1 VAFEPT
7 INRPVLS
14 DKANHGIAG
23 EILDLVG
30 PYTEA
35 DPAGVLATTIA
46 TFSCMIGTGRKV
58 TGPIVQPINCWFIL
72 MGETGI
78 GRKGT
83 ADNVV
88 ASFMHNVDD
97 YFWENCRTPS
107 LSTGEGLTYSVR
119 DVKLS
124 DNMGVGENFEMEE
137 GLPNVDSIKQ
147 MLVTSTEFAGVMSKS
162 QGGTLGPVLRDAW
175 DGKNLAIHTKD
186 AYHSTQP
193 HITVL
198 GHVTPT
204 EFGAKLK
211 SHDMAGGTYN
221 RFLPMFVEMP
231 HELPWPERPKTY
243 DSLMATFTEELREA
257 VEFGREEGTVEFG
270 PEAKDFYI
278 SQVYPEYNDTRND
291 SETMKQFTTRRL
303 PYVMR
308 IAATYALMNKRDVIS
323 REDLEAAKA
332 VVDYSIQSARF
343 IEENINPVSEINVDP
358 RYIQLSEDAELLKDA
373 LTQAGEAGLS
383 KTQISQQVFKFRR
396 KALEIK
402 AIITAVGAEVKKTN
416 PDMGRPR
423 EIVYLPSPKGEEV
436 NA

>member
-1 VAFEPT
+1 
-7 INRPVLS
+7 
-14 DKANHGIAG
+14 
-23 EILDLVG
+23 
-30 PYTEA
+30 
-35 DPAGVLATTIA
+35 
-46 TFSCMIGTGRKV
+46 
-58 TGPIVQPINCWFIL
+58 
-72 MGETGI
+72 
-78 GRKGT
+78 
-83 ADNVV
+83 
-88 ASFMHNVDD
+88 
-97 YFWENCRTPS
+97 
-107 LSTGEGLTYSVR
+107 
-119 DVKLS
+119 
-124 DNMGVGENFEMEE
+124 
-137 GLPNVDSIKQ
+137 
-147 MLVTSTEFAGVMSKS
+147 MSKS

-186 AYHSTQP
+186 AYHSTEP

-221 RFLPMFVEMP
+221 RFLPIFVEMP
-231 HELPWPERPKTY
+231 HELPWPERPSDY
-243 DSLMATFTEELREA
+243 EEKLKGITDRLRKAVLFGTLEGK
-257 VEFGREEGTVEFG
+257 VEFGA
-270 PEAKDFYI
+270 EAKGFYVSNI
-278 SQVYPEYNDTRND
+278 YPEYNDTRDD

-308 IAATYALMNKRDVIS
+308 VASVYALMNSRDVIS

-343 IEENINPVSEINVDP
+343 IEENISPVSEINVDP

-373 LTQAGEAGLS
+373 LTQAGESGLS

-402 AIITAVGAEVKKTN
+402 AIITAVGAEVRKTN

-436 NA
+436 NV

>member
-1 VAFEPT
+1 MAFEPT
-7 INRPVLS
+7 KNRPVLS
-14 DKANHGIAG
+14 DKARHGIMG
-23 EILDLVG
+23 EILDLVS
-30 PYTEA
+30 PHTEA
-35 DPAGVLATTIA
+35 DPAGILATTVA

-58 TGPIVQPINCWFIL
+58 TGPITQPINCWFIL

-88 ASFMHNVDD
+88 ASFMSEVDE

-119 DVKLS
+119 DIKLL
-124 DNMGVGENFEMEE
+124 DMGVGENYEMEE
-137 GLPNVDSIKQ
+137 GLPNVESIKQ

-193 HITVL
+193 HITVI

-204 EFGAKLK
+204 EFGSKLK

-221 RFLPMFVEMP
+221 RFLPVFVEMP
-231 HELPWPERPKTY
+231 HELPWPERPEDYEARLKEI
-243 DSLMATFTEELREA
+243 EERLREA
-257 VEFGREEGTVEFG
+257 VNLGTVEGKVQFG
-270 PEAKDFYI
+270 EEAKDFYVKEI
-278 SQVYPEYNDTRND
+278 YPEYNDTRND

-308 IAATYALMNKRDVIS
+308 VAAVYALMNHREEIS
-323 REDLEAAKA
+323 KEDLEAAKA
-332 VVDYSIQSARF
+332 VVDYSIESARF
-343 IEENINPVSEINVDP
+343 IEKNIAPFHGIPKAKVSLDD
-358 RYIQLSEDAELLKDA
+358 DAELLKASLVKAGEEGLTRTHITTQVFSYRRHKHEVDA
-373 LTQAGEAGLS
+373 LIDRIGA
-383 KTQISQQVFKFRR
+383 QVR
-396 KALEIK
+396 KMPK
-402 AIITAVGAEVKKTN
+402 PK
-416 PDMGRPR
+416 GRPV
-423 EIVYLPSPKGEEV
+423 EKVFLPEGENV
-436 NA
+436 

>member
-1 VAFEPT
+1 MAFEPT
-7 INRPVLS
+7 KDRPVLS
-14 DKANHGIAG
+14 DKVKHGIMG
-23 EILDLVG
+23 KILDTVS

-35 DPAGVLATTIA
+35 DPAGIVATTLATY
-46 TFSCMIGTGRKV
+46 SCMIGTGRKIK
-58 TGPIVQPINCWFIL
+58 GPITQPINCWFIL

-88 ASFMHNVDD
+88 ASYMSGIDS

-107 LSTGEGLTYSVR
+107 LSSGEGLTYSVR

-124 DNMGVGENFEMEE
+124 DNMGVGENYEMEE
-137 GLPNVDSIKQ
+137 GLPNVESVKQ

-186 AYHSTQP
+186 AYHSTEP

-204 EFGAKLK
+204 EFGTKLK

-231 HELPWPERPKTY
+231 HELPWPERPDDY
-243 DSLMATFTEELREA
+243 EEQLKDITDNLRNA
-257 VEFGREEGTVEFG
+257 FYFGTEEGTVTFG
-270 PEAKDFYI
+270 EEAKQFYVSVI
-278 SQVYPEYNDTRND
+278 YPEYNDTRED

-308 IAATYALMNKRDVIS
+308 VAATYALMNNRDVIS
-323 REDLEAAKA
+323 REDLEAAKS
-332 VVDYSIQSARF
+332 VVDYSIESARY
-343 IEENINPVSEINVDP
+343 IEGNIVTVKAPKGATKVPFEED
-358 RYIQLSEDAELLKDA
+358 IQLLKEA
-373 LTQAGEAGLS
+373 LEQAGEEGLS
-383 KTQISQQVFKFRR
+383 RHHISYNVFGNRR
-396 KALEIK
+396 IRHEVDAMLLKLE
-402 AIITAVGAEVKKTN
+402 AKKRRVPLPT
-416 PDMGRPR
+416 GRPR
-423 EIVYLPSPKGEEV
+423 EVVYLPV
-436 NA
+436 AD

>member
-1 VAFEPT
+1 MAFKPT
-7 INRPVLS
+7 KDRPVLS
-14 DKANHGIAG
+14 DKAHHGIAG
-23 EILDLVG
+23 EILELVG

-35 DPAGVLATTIA
+35 DPAGILSTTIA

-58 TGPIVQPINCWFIL
+58 TGPITQPINCWFIL

-88 ASFMHNVDD
+88 ASFMHDVDD

-119 DVKLS
+119 DAKLLDS
-124 DNMGVGENFEMEE
+124 GVGDNYEMEE
-137 GLPNVDSIKQ
+137 GLPNVESIKQ

-186 AYHSTQP
+186 AYHSTNP

-231 HELPWPERPKTY
+231 HELPWPERPSDY
-243 DSLMATFTEELREA
+243 DKKLSGITDRLRTA
-257 VEFGREEGTVEFG
+257 VLFGTIEGEVAFG
-270 PEAKDFYI
+270 EDAKEFYI
-278 SQVYPEYNDTRND
+278 AHVYPEYNDTRDD

-308 IAATYALMNKRDVIS
+308 IAATYALMNERDVIS
-323 REDLEAAKA
+323 KEDLEAAKA
-332 VVDYSIQSARF
+332 VVDYSIESARY
-343 IEENINPVSEINVDP
+343 IEKNISPITVAKGRESNLRE
-358 RYIQLSEDAELLKDA
+358 EAELLKRS
-373 LTQAGEAGLS
+373 LELAGEAGLS
-383 KTQISQQVFKFRR
+383 RTEISVSVFNANRHRHEIDAMITIIGAKVRKTPLPK
-396 KALEIK
+396 
-402 AIITAVGAEVKKTN
+402 
-416 PDMGRPR
+416 GRPR
-423 EIVYLPSPKGEEV
+423 ETVYLPTEGV
-436 NA
+436 GN